1 MSMTIS
7 ILTTSLVSLAALLF
21 LVRNSR
27 AQGRKIGEI
36 GNQLRA
42 TEKKL
47 AGVEKSLRREIAS
60 AQSQLSLL
68 NLLAPGADKR
78 SWEYVLSLT
87 SHPARFQALAQMLPT
102 LKEQVLQPK
111 RIYLNIALGDAAALP
126 QSVKELASSGF
137 VTLNEVDDLGPG
149 KKLIPA
155 LEMEKTLPI
164 IVIDDDLILAPDL
177 TLKIMLQHHLYPSC
191 IIASRVHRVT
201 LDESGNLLP
210 FTQWEKSYDGED
222 GPSWDLLATSGAGTL
237 FPAGSLHADV
247 SDVATYKELALHTDD
262 LWWYFHG
269 RRAGTL
275 VRRVPGYRALTFIP
289 DSQEVGLWNTGN
301 KSRNDE
307 NLAKLI
313 EKYGDIR
320 GAQ

>member
-1 MSMTIS
+1 MTIS
-7 ILTTSLVSLAALLF
+7 VLVISLLSLAVLGILL
-21 LVRNSR
+21 RNSR

-36 GNQLRA
+36 GNQLRS

-47 AGVEKSLRREIAS
+47 ATVEKSLRREIAE
-60 AQSQLSLL
+60 AHSQLSLL

-87 SHPARFQALAQMLPT
+87 SHPARFDALAQMLPT

-111 RIYLNIALGDAAALP
+111 KIYLNIAQSDVAALP
-126 QSVKELASSGF
+126 QSVKEIVASGY
-137 VTLNEVDDLGPG
+137 VTLNEVEDLGPG
-149 KKLIPA
+149 KKLIPTLA
-155 LEMEKTLPI
+155 IEKTLPI

-210 FTQWEKSYDGED
+210 FTQWEKSYELED
-222 GPSWDLLATSGAGTL
+222 GPSWELLATSGAGTL
-237 FPAGSLHADV
+237 FPAGSLHPD
-247 SDVATYKELALHTDD
+247 ATNAAAYKELALHTDD
-262 LWWYFHG
+262 LWWYFQG
-269 RRAGTL
+269 RRAGTQ

-289 DSQEVGLWNTGN
+289 DSQEAGLWNTGN
-301 KSRNDE
+301 KSRNDV
-307 NLAKLI
+307 NLEKLI

-320 GAQ
+320 GA

>member
-1 MSMTIS
+1 MTIS
-7 ILTTSLVSLAALLF
+7 VLVTSLLSLAALAL
-21 LVRNSR
+21 LIRNSR

-36 GNQLRA
+36 GNQLRS

-47 AGVEKSLRREIAS
+47 ATVEKSLRREIAE
-60 AQSQLSLL
+60 AHSQLTLL

-78 SWEYVLSLT
+78 SWDYVLSLT
-87 SHPARFQALAQMLPT
+87 SHPARFDALAQMLPT

-111 RIYLNIALGDAAALP
+111 KIYLNIAQGDVAALP
-126 QSVKELASSGF
+126 QNVKEIVASGY
-137 VTLNEVDDLGPG
+137 VTLNQVEDLGPG
-149 KKLIPA
+149 KKLIPTLA
-155 LEMEKTLPI
+155 IEKTLPI

-210 FTQWEKSYDGED
+210 FTQWEKTYELED
-222 GPSWDLLATSGAGTL
+222 GPSWELLATSGAGTL
-237 FPAGSLHADV
+237 FPAGSLHPD
-247 SDVATYKELALHTDD
+247 ATDAAAYKELALHTDD
-262 LWWYFHG
+262 LWWYFQG
-269 RRAGTL
+269 RRAGTQ

-289 DSQEVGLWNTGN
+289 DSQEAGLWNTGN
-301 KSRNDE
+301 KSRNDV
-307 NLAKLI
+307 NLEKLI

-320 GAQ
+320 GA

>member
-1 MSMTIS
+1 MTIS
-7 ILTTSLVSLAALLF
+7 VLVISLLSLTVLGILL
-21 LVRNSR
+21 RNSR

-36 GNQLRA
+36 GNQLRS

-47 AGVEKSLRREIAS
+47 ATLEKSLRREIAE
-60 AQSQLSLL
+60 AHSQLSLL

-78 SWEYVLSLT
+78 SWDYVLSLT
-87 SHPARFQALAQMLPT
+87 SHPARFDALAQMLPT

-111 RIYLNIALGDAAALP
+111 KIYLNIAQGDVAALP
-126 QSVKELASSGF
+126 QNVKEIVSSGY
-137 VTLNEVDDLGPG
+137 VTLNQVEDLGPG
-149 KKLIPA
+149 KKLIPTLA
-155 LEMEKTLPI
+155 IEKTLPI

-210 FTQWEKSYDGED
+210 FTQWEKSYELED
-222 GPSWDLLATSGAGTL
+222 GPSWELLATSGAGTL
-237 FPAGSLHADV
+237 FPAGSLHPD
-247 SDVATYKELALHTDD
+247 ATDAAAYKELALHTDD
-262 LWWYFHG
+262 LWWYFQG
-269 RRAGTL
+269 RRAGTQ

-289 DSQEVGLWNTGN
+289 DSQEAGLWNTGN
-301 KSRNDE
+301 KSRNDV
-307 NLAKLI
+307 NLEKLI

-320 GAQ
+320 GA